1 MDFHALS
8 NKKIMTKYGQK
19 LVKMGMD
26 MAMNSQV
33 INNFDLLANFKHVTI
48 TFLYP
53 PSIGNHA
60 LFD

>member
-1 MDFHALS
+1 
-8 NKKIMTKYGQK
+8 MTKYFQK

-33 INNFDLLANFKHVTI
+33 IINFDLLANFKHATI

-53 PSIGNHA
+53 PTIGNHA

>member
-1 MDFHALS
+1 
-8 NKKIMTKYGQK
+8 
-19 LVKMGMD
+19 MGID

-33 INNFDLLANFKHVTI
+33 INHFDLLANLKHATI